1 MQARTRGVGEHVHD
15 EELRFG
21 GFTWILVAEGCI
33 LLPELLPVFVFL
45 GEWEFGHTGGKIRE
59 KGRCLDKSHQRISPD
74 KAGLSVL

>member
-1 MQARTRGVGEHVHD
+1 
-15 EELRFG
+15 
-21 GFTWILVAEGCI
+21 LVAEGCI